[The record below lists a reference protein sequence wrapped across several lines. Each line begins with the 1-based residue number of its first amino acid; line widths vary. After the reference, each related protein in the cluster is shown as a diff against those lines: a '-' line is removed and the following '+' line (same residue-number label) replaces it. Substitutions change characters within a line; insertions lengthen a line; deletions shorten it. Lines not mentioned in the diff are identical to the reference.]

1 MSASPAEPG
10 EEVSMKRLV
19 LGLVAAVAL
28 APVPA
33 RASVSVKS
41 CGITPRIPCGACYV
55 DEASGESTCV

>member
-1 MSASPAEPG
+1 
-10 EEVSMKRLV
+10 MKRLV